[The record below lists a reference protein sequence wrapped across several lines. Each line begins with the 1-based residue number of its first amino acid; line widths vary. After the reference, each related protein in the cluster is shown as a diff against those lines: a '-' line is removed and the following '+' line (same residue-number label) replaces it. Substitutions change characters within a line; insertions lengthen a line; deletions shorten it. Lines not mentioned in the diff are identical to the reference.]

1 MISLNNFHNMESSIE
16 ITSGHSVVSPRQLL
30 DYSFEC
36 KSLARVT
43 RKLHRKY
50 FSLIFATLQST
61 PPDENHYPLQHRLI
75 GNHWGNSAVKMSCN
89 KCSQLLDAADG
100 FFDFILISVMNSWT
114 LEWVSACSGKTRKNS
129 RVSGAM
135 TQTS

>member
-43 RKLHRKY
+43 RKITPKIYFADFCDFTVNTTRRK
-50 FSLIFATLQST
+50 SLPFAIPVDWESMGKFGGEDVLQ
-61 PPDENHYPLQHRLI
+61 
-75 GNHWGNSAVKMSCN
+75 
-89 KCSQLLDAADG
+89 
-100 FFDFILISVMNSWT
+100 
-114 LEWVSACSGKTRKNS
+114 
-129 RVSGAM
+129 
-135 TQTS
+135 